1 MTEQKSL
8 ELIHTLSGAYFAG
21 VQMDSF
27 MSQLD
32 EVLVSRVRKV
42 EARVQD
48 TSNRFTHLYDV
59 LQALRKDFASGSRDA
74 KQGVEAINMI
84 NANLIAEMAKSGTSL
99 EGMGETVSN
108 TLSATIKTLELFL
121 EIGKISHN
129 IQRIAKQTHLLTG
142 SRVW

>member
-8 ELIHTLSGAYFAG
+8 ELIHILSGAYFAG

-48 TSNRFTHLYDV
+48 TSNRFTVAD
-59 LQALRKDFASGSRDA
+59 RKS
-74 KQGVEAINMI
+74 V
-84 NANLIAEMAKSGTSL
+84 
-99 EGMGETVSN
+99 V
-108 TLSATIKTLELFL
+108 
-121 EIGKISHN
+121 
-129 IQRIAKQTHLLTG
+129 
-142 SRVW
+142 